1 MQGALSS
8 DWECF
13 ILTLNVLH
21 LHIEESRREA
31 EVLVSVLKCFGS
43 WSLEISRGQ
52 RCWGWQL
59 ADHSLMSCLYR
70 DVPVIVWICWAFPEI
85 PPAVVVW
92 VAVSVAVSCCCP
104 CSAVIC
110 TLSTGR
116 ILPDTFYKT
125 GRKKWLPTQVR
136 KGHQTL
142 TKWLTICWA
151 LPRAVRGRGW
161 GELMLNLDTK

>member
-1 MQGALSS
+1 MQGALSC
-8 DWECF
+8 DQECF

-21 LHIEESRREA
+21 LHIEGSRREA

-59 ADHSLMSCLYR
+59 ADHSLMSCSYR
-70 DVPVIVWICWAFPEI
+70 DVPVMVWICWAFPEI

-125 GRKKWLPTQVR
+125 GRKK
-136 KGHQTL
+136 
-142 TKWLTICWA
+142 
-151 LPRAVRGRGW
+151 
-161 GELMLNLDTK
+161 